1 MTRIA
6 NLPLALLLLTTALTG
21 CLDGNDSTDL
31 EETTIIQNS
40 ADIATLNEDIDA
52 ISDIL
57 DADLALIERS
67 TRASM
72 RSRTR
77 ALTTPPTRKSPNC
90 RLKSM
95 PSPTSSMPTCC

>member
-31 EETTIIQNS
+31 EETTTIQNS
-40 ADIATLNEDIDA
+40 ADIATLNEDIEA

-57 DADLALIERS
+57 DADLALIE
-67 TRASM
+67 
-72 RSRTR
+72 
-77 ALTTPPTRKSPNC
+77 ALDARVDALENESADNTT
-90 RLKSM
+90 
-95 PSPTSSMPTCC
+95 

>member
-40 ADIATLNEDIDA
+40 ADIATLQYGRPWIGCDKPRHF
-52 ISDIL
+52 L
-57 DADLALIERS
+57 H
-67 TRASM
+67 TRRCDTGGHRAATDRWIKTAGQASF
-72 RSRTR
+72 
-77 ALTTPPTRKSPNC
+77 P
-90 RLKSM
+90 
-95 PSPTSSMPTCC
+95 